1 MTHLIKLAAGKL
13 NDPIL
18 MDWALDRY
26 RQASKGQNH
35 RQEELEQAWF
45 DELTLRRWLNNDD
58 QETLNRLFVHL
69 PEKQFANLAKAIG
82 ERWNDWSGSLAYHSA
97 QVLARYQPDLA
108 KQCFAEPPGG
118 RHRDIESILG
128 IVRSLPVLPHDDGL
142 QLLKTITQQILISS
156 KDSFTR
162 ELMLSELVTASLALD
177 RVVALDVIKAQL
189 KEISRERDWNQ
200 LLDQVARSFFG
211 HSVYRQLASDIRKG
225 ETQQSFQQLEA
236 FFRKDAPLGQL
247 DQLSREK
254 ANLDDLTEL
263 VDRFLDE
270 QERSVVRLITE
281 TTRSKQFAERRDTIA
296 DFLIGVVAAACEC
309 KTLDTANIN
318 LHEAVQLLASD
329 LAEPLYF
336 EALLAR
342 LSVFDQEE
350 VAPVLVEFIE
360 REWSTYGS
368 VWVAKAMGQ
377 LGWDTF
383 ISPLK
388 AAMREDCGDFLCE
401 AAKEALIRIGEP
413 ARDHLI
419 QHWDN
424 LDHSQRIYG
433 LSVIEAIGGEPAA
446 LFAVDRYDEL
456 FHDDPENWCQLAL
469 SVPGRR
475 LLELLEQHL
484 PREQRLFDET
494 FYQMARLLDVAHPDL
509 ESIAERVQKTQ
520 AETQARRAAFRRGEW
535 FNQTLMLELKC
546 PECGDA
552 NEYKVRQVAVDP
564 GGKTADMLLVDE
576 FPCASCGHWVDFEF
590 TSGAYLAISAE
601 LLKLAADSDEG
612 LADQSKTLIMAE
624 SLYNGQRLPVGEVVS
639 RCKVAVANDTASV
652 ADWLRLG
659 YCYDR
664 VLSRPRY
671 GLGYVEQ
678 ALVLEPNAVEA
689 VLQKADAM
697 AMQGDKEA
705 AFQLL
710 DQSLESKEHWRFFL
724 TDVVSPAQLTAQ
736 FAHLYNELLRGLGR
750 TDRASLHAS
759 FHGTSKKVGRND
771 PCPCG
776 SGKKYKKCCLAKH

>member
-162 ELMLSELVTASLALD
+162 ELMLSELVSASLALD
-177 RVVALDVIKAQL
+177 R
-189 KEISRERDWNQ
+189 
-200 LLDQVARSFFG
+200 
-211 HSVYRQLASDIRKG
+211 
-225 ETQQSFQQLEA
+225 
-236 FFRKDAPLGQL
+236 
-247 DQLSREK
+247 
-254 ANLDDLTEL
+254 
-263 VDRFLDE
+263 
-270 QERSVVRLITE
+270 
-281 TTRSKQFAERRDTIA
+281 
-296 DFLIGVVAAACEC
+296 
-309 KTLDTANIN
+309 
-318 LHEAVQLLASD
+318 
-329 LAEPLYF
+329 
-336 EALLAR
+336 
-342 LSVFDQEE
+342 
-350 VAPVLVEFIE
+350 
-360 REWSTYGS
+360 
-368 VWVAKAMGQ
+368 
-377 LGWDTF
+377 
-383 ISPLK
+383 
-388 AAMREDCGDFLCE
+388 
-401 AAKEALIRIGEP
+401 
-413 ARDHLI
+413 
-419 QHWDN
+419 
-424 LDHSQRIYG
+424 
-433 LSVIEAIGGEPAA
+433 
-446 LFAVDRYDEL
+446 
-456 FHDDPENWCQLAL
+456 
-469 SVPGRR
+469 
-475 LLELLEQHL
+475 
-484 PREQRLFDET
+484 
-494 FYQMARLLDVAHPDL
+494 
-509 ESIAERVQKTQ
+509 
-520 AETQARRAAFRRGEW
+520 
-535 FNQTLMLELKC
+535 
-546 PECGDA
+546 
-552 NEYKVRQVAVDP
+552 
-564 GGKTADMLLVDE
+564 
-576 FPCASCGHWVDFEF
+576 
-590 TSGAYLAISAE
+590 
-601 LLKLAADSDEG
+601 
-612 LADQSKTLIMAE
+612 
-624 SLYNGQRLPVGEVVS
+624 
-639 RCKVAVANDTASV
+639 
-652 ADWLRLG
+652 
-659 YCYDR
+659 
-664 VLSRPRY
+664 PRY
-671 GLGYVEQ
+671 GLGSVEQ

-697 AMQGDKEA
+697 AMQGDKGA